1 MSDTL
6 QRRPPQGRPG
16 GANRPVFED
25 HPDSRQ
31 KQGTG
36 PLFERTLGAMVVLAL
51 ISGVACRGGATGR
64 DPAKAGDA
72 LAVTVVQVETVE
84 LRREVEAVGTLAAR
98 DEAVIS
104 SEVEAR
110 VTRLAADMGDRVV
123 AGAPLVML
131 DAEKLRYRA
140 DEQRAALEQTRARYG
155 ARGAE
160 LPAVEQTPDVLSAAA
175 RRAEAEQQLARARQL
190 SARNLLSREELERAE
205 TRTQTARAA
214 HDAALAAA
222 GQMRAEITARE
233 AALNSANREL
243 QDAVIRAPFDGV
255 VAERLVTAGQFV
267 SVQTPVMR
275 LVRLHPLR
283 LTAEIPERFGP
294 AIGVGDAL
302 AVRVDAYP
310 DPVPGRITRISPDVN
325 LKSRAFAIEAEVP
338 NADGALKPG
347 TFARVRVVTNRVDKT
362 RAVPATAIHTRYG
375 TSVVFVV
382 AEGKLK
388 AVEVKLGD
396 RLGPRVE
403 ILEGVEAGTSI
414 VGEGVEGL
422 TDGIAVTPRPRG
434 KGAAAAGDHR

>member
-1 MSDTL
+1 MEHTL
-6 QRRPPQGRPG
+6 R
-16 GANRPVFED
+16 
-25 HPDSRQ
+25 S
-31 KQGTG
+31 
-36 PLFERTLGAMVVLAL
+36 LFAVVLLATA
-51 ISGVACRGGATGR
+51 ACRGGATGR
-64 DPAKAGDA
+64 DAAKAGDP
-72 LAVTVVQVETVE
+72 LAVTVVHVETVE
-84 LRREVEAVGTLAAR
+84 LRREVDAVGTLAAR

-140 DEQRAALEQTRARYG
+140 DEQRASLEQTRARYG
-155 ARGAE
+155 ARGAD

-175 RRAEAEQQLARARQL
+175 RRAEADQQLARARQL
-190 SARNLLSREELERAE
+190 SARNLVSREDLERAE
-205 TRTQTARAA
+205 TQTQTARAA

-267 SVQTPVMR
+267 RVQTPVMR

-294 AIGVGDAL
+294 AIRVGDAVG
-302 AVRVDAYP
+302 VRVDAYP
-310 DPVPGRITRISPDVN
+310 EPVQGRITRISPDVN
-325 LKSRAFAIEAEVP
+325 LKSRAFTIEAEVP

-362 RAVPATAIHTRYG
+362 RAVPATAVHTRYG

-403 ILEGVEAGTSI
+403 ILEGVEAGASI

-422 TDGIAVTPRPRG
+422 TDGLAVTPRPHGR
-434 KGAAAAGDHR
+434 GAAAAGDHR

>member
-1 MSDTL
+1 MSA
-6 QRRPPQGRPG
+6 R
-16 GANRPVFED
+16 
-25 HPDSRQ
+25 
-31 KQGTG
+31 
-36 PLFERTLGAMVVLAL
+36 PLFMKKTLGSMLAIVLLSTA
-51 ISGVACRGGATGR
+51 ACRGAATGR
-64 DPAKAGDA
+64 AAANAGDP

-110 VTRLAADMGDRVV
+110 VTRLAADMGDRVA
-123 AGAPLVML
+123 AGAALVML

-175 RRAEAEQQLARARQL
+175 RRAEADQQLARARQL
-190 SARNLLSREELERAE
+190 AARNLVSREELERAE
-205 TRTQTARAA
+205 TQTQTARAA
-214 HDAALAAA
+214 QDAALAAA
-222 GQMRAEITARE
+222 RQMRAEITARE

-267 SVQTPVMR
+267 RVQTPVMR

-294 AIGVGDAL
+294 AIRVGDSVG
-302 AVRVDAYP
+302 VRVDAYP
-310 DPVPGRITRISPDVN
+310 DAPVQGRITRISPDVN
-325 LKSRAFAIEAEVP
+325 LKSRAFTIEAEVP

-362 RAVPATAIHTRYG
+362 RAVPVTAVQTRYG
-375 TSVVFVV
+375 TSVVFLV
-382 AEGKLK
+382 AGGTLK
-388 AVEVKLGD
+388 AAEVKLGD
-396 RLGPRVE
+396 RLGSRVE
-403 ILEGVEAGTSI
+403 ILEGVEAGASI
-414 VGEGVEGL
+414 VAEGVEGL
-422 TDGIAVTPRPRG
+422 IDGLAVTPRTHA